1 MAEHIHVP
9 DEWKQVSPE
18 SLKGTIMVIG
28 RSDSGKTTFA
38 CYLFEELCRYHER
51 VGFLD
56 CDMGQSTLGLPT
68 TMTLALS
75 TPGDDTLARPRG
87 KILPL
92 GLSPSGLNPSGE
104 SLGAKPLR
112 RASVSEATFPPR
124 GEVVSYF
131 VGSTSPR
138 GNMLPTVIGA
148 YKLQRKAQ
156 ELGAEAIV
164 VDTTGLV
171 DRAAGG
177 GALKQWKVE
186 LLEPSALI
194 GIERGAELEH
204 ILWPW
209 RWDKRVRVFELP
221 VCKSVTEKARVDRI
235 AYRESQF
242 RSYFEHAHMLMVP
255 IGAVVVFEIEK
266 MTGSRLLALQNQQGF
281 ALALGVAKAYDRDT
295 RTLAVITPL
304 PSLEGVSSIR
314 FGSLNL
320 DPATG
325 QEIR

>member
-75 TPGDDTLARPRG
+75 APGDDTLARPRG
-87 KILPL
+87 KIL
-92 GLSPSGLNPSGE
+92 
-104 SLGAKPLR
+104 PLR

-156 ELGAEAIV
+156 ELDAEAIV

-186 LLEPSALI
+186 LLEPSVLI

-255 IGAVVVFEIEK
+255 IGAVVAFEIEK
-266 MTGSRLLALQNQQGF
+266 MTGSRLLALQNQEGF
-281 ALALGVAKAYDRDT
+281 ALALGVAKAYDRET
-295 RTLAVITPL
+295 QTLAVITPL

-314 FGSLNL
+314 FGSLKL

>member
-87 KILPL
+87 KIL
-92 GLSPSGLNPSGE
+92 
-104 SLGAKPLR
+104 PLR

-255 IGAVVVFEIEK
+255 IGAVVAFEIEK

>member
-9 DEWKQVSPE
+9 DEWKRVRPE

-28 RSDSGKTTFA
+28 QSDSGKTTFA
-38 CYLFEELCRYHER
+38 CYLFKELCRHHGR

-75 TPGDDTLARPRG
+75 APG
-87 KILPL
+87 
-92 GLSPSGLNPSGE
+92 
-104 SLGAKPLR
+104 
-112 RASVSEATFPPR
+112 EATFPPR

-138 GNMLPTVIGA
+138 GNMLPTVIGS
-148 YKLQRKAQ
+148 YKLQMRAL

-177 GALKQWKVE
+177 GALKQWKIE
-186 LLEPSALI
+186 LLEPSVLV

-221 VCKSVTEKARVDRI
+221 VCERVTEKARTDRI
-235 AYRESQF
+235 AYRESRFQ
-242 RSYFEHAHMLMVP
+242 SYFERAHTLMVP
-255 IGAVVVFEIEK
+255 IGPVVAFEIDK
-266 MTGSRLLALQNQQGF
+266 MTGNRLLALQDQQGF

-295 RTLAVITPL
+295 RTLAVVTPL

-314 FGSLNL
+314 FGSLKL

>member
-9 DEWKQVSPE
+9 DEWKRVRPE

-38 CYLFEELCRYHER
+38 RYLFQELCRHHKR

-56 CDMGQSTLGLPT
+56 CDMGQSTLGPPT

-75 TPGDDTLARPRG
+75 APGEG
-87 KILPL
+87 
-92 GLSPSGLNPSGE
+92 
-104 SLGAKPLR
+104 
-112 RASVSEATFPPR
+112 TFPPR

-138 GNMLPTVIGA
+138 GHMLPTIIGA

-177 GALKQWKVE
+177 GELKQWKIE
-186 LLEPSALI
+186 LLKPSVLI

-221 VCKSVTEKARVDRI
+221 VCEYVTEKARVDRI
-235 AYRESQF
+235 AYRESRF
-242 RSYFEHAHMLMVP
+242 RSHFERAHTLMVP
-255 IGAVVVFEIEK
+255 IGQVVVFGIDK
-266 MTGSRLLALQNQQGF
+266 MTGNRLLALQDQQGF
-281 ALALGVAKAYDRDT
+281 ALALGVAKAYDRNT
-295 RTLAVITPL
+295 WTLAVITPL

-314 FGSLNL
+314 FGSLKL